1 MHDKIYK
8 MQQTNNENKKIL
20 INVKNNETNLQSYNV
35 ITRIEIKKNYN
46 KKKWHYTNENKNN
59 CCKSEDD

>member
-46 KKKWHYTNENKNN
+46 KKK
-59 CCKSEDD
+59 

>member
-1 MHDKIYK
+1 
-8 MQQTNNENKKIL
+8 
-20 INVKNNETNLQSYNV
+20 VKNNETNLQSYNV